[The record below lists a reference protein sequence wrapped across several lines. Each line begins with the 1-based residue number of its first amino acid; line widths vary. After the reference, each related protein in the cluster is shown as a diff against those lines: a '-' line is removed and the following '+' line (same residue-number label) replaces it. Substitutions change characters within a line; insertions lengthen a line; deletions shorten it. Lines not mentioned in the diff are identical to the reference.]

1 MRAEIKRTK
10 ALLNPGITMFGVDL
24 LLPSTDEGA
33 RKTNK
38 GVGNDLLTQLCDV
51 MIEEEVPLFVCAVG
65 VPPLF
70 VVEKLHAAGI
80 IVMNMIGK
88 PRHAEKALAVGC
100 DIICAQGTEG
110 GGHTGEIATLPLIP
124 QICDAVAGHTNFFGT
139 PVPVIAAGGIFDGR
153 GVAACM
159 MLGASGVWCGTRFLV
174 SDEANVDDKYKQ
186 IVINSKSEDTTRIEI
201 FSGRPMRV
209 VRAPP
214 SVQPAQPLLCDSR
227 WWWLLVQIRTDYTD
241 HWETPDKVKEMHEL
255 MNKGVVPRYRDGAE
269 KLNTDMDQT
278 SRLASQAIGGL
289 TKVQPAAEIMED
301 LMEE

>member
-1 MRAEIKRTK
+1 MRRVPSGSP
-10 ALLNPGITMFGVDL
+10 ALAAVQPRPD
-24 LLPSTDEGA
+24 A
-33 RKTNK
+33 RATYP
-38 GVGNDLLTQLCDV
+38 QCDV

-139 PVPVIAAGGIFDGR
+139 PVPVIAPGGIFDGR

-174 SDEANVDDKYKQ
+174 ANEANVDDKYKQ
-186 IVINSKSEDTTRIEI
+186 SVINSKSEDTTRIEI

-209 VRAPP
+209 
-214 SVQPAQPLLCDSR
+214 
-227 WWWLLVQIRTDYTD
+227 IRNEYTD
-241 HWETPDKVKEMHEL
+241 LWETPEKVKEMHEL

-289 TKVQPAAEIMED
+289 TKVQPAGDIMED